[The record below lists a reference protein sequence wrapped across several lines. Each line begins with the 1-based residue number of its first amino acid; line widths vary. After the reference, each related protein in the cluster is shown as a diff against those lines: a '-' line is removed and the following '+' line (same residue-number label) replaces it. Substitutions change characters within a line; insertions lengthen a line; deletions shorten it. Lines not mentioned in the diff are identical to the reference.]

1 MELVIAVVC
10 VIVAVLAIV
19 SLWAVLT
26 ARRLDRLHIRLDRA
40 HDGLGAALDRRMA
53 VVAALCPPLAPA
65 AREAESIGF
74 APAQFHDRLLAER
87 RVLDQ
92 LPTLSSRVQ
101 AAELARAD
109 ERVGLA
115 LRLYNDAVSAARAV
129 RLKPGVRAL
138 RLAGTAPMPEFC
150 PQPPREVHSG

>member
-1 MELVIAVVC
+1 MEPVIV
-10 VIVAVLAIV
+10 VAVLLAALAV
-19 SLWAVLT
+19 LALWAVLT

-53 VVAALCPPLAPA
+53 VVAALWPPLAPA

-74 APAQFHDRLLAER
+74 SPVAFHDRLQAER
-87 RVLDQ
+87 HVLDQ
-92 LPTLSSRVQ
+92 LPTLSSQEQ

-150 PQPPREVHSG
+150 PQPPREIHSG

>member
-1 MELVIAVVC
+1 MEP
-10 VIVAVLAIV
+10 VIVVVVLLAALAVLA
-19 SLWAVLT
+19 LWAVLT

-53 VVAALCPPLAPA
+53 VVAALWPPLAPA

-74 APAQFHDRLLAER
+74 SPVAFHDRLQAER
-87 RVLDQ
+87 HVLDQ
-92 LPTLSSRVQ
+92 LPTLSSQEQ

-150 PQPPREVHSG
+150 PQPPREIHSG